1 MELKQKNLLIIVE
14 SPNKCTTISNILKKA
29 GYTNAKVVASYGHI
43 MELGDGGPY
52 HNSGIDP
59 QKEFSLNLKV
69 SSSKTDMVRKLKA
82 YAKEADLV
90 YLMTD
95 QDREGEL
102 IAWSLIQFLSL
113 PTAKCVRATTHE
125 ITPKAVV
132 YAIEHPIALSS
143 TLIDAALARLTIDK
157 MIGYTLSPVAKAYL
171 SARSVGRC
179 QSAGLKLVVDRERE
193 IQNFV
198 PEYYYDLFLQFSK
211 NAQIFKAKYVGT
223 LDKLVDRITDSEQLT
238 AIKAECKGDYTVQD
252 IKQRTKKESPKPPF
266 CTATFQQEAAAK
278 LGLKVKDAMSCA
290 QKLFEGLNVNG
301 EHLGLITYMRTDAT
315 DLAPEFLPE
324 LEQYIIATYGKGQ
337 YCVPKAGTKS
347 ATAQEGHEA
356 LRVVDPTLTPEKL
369 KQYLSNELLLKV
381 YELIWKRTIA
391 SALKPAELSETTYTI
406 NNNRHLFK
414 LVSTELR
421 KPGYRV
427 VYRDEPVS
435 EAALTEIFEL
445 NEILT
450 DPKLIELPKQTQ
462 PPTRFKEGTL
472 IKELQKC
479 EIGRPSTYATI
490 IETVLS
496 PNRGYCVLE
505 DKFLVPTERGMQLS
519 GFLDRS
525 FSEIISLDYT
535 KTMEADLD
543 KIASG
548 KLSRLNFLQA
558 FYSQL
563 EHALAAN
570 KETAGDT
577 LQLDSKVCP
586 NCQANMVI
594 RRSRFGKLFYGCSRY
609 PNCRGIIGID

>member
-29 GYTNAKVVASYGHI
+29 GYLNTKVVASYGHI

-69 SSSKTDMVRKLKA
+69 SPSKIDMVRKLKA
-82 YAKEADLV
+82 HTKDADLV

-113 PTAKCVRATTHE
+113 PITKCVRATTHE
-125 ITPKAVV
+125 ITPKAVL
-132 YAIEHPIALSS
+132 YAIEHPTTLSS

-198 PEYYYDLFLQFSK
+198 PEHYYDLFLQFSK
-211 NAQIFKAKYVGT
+211 NKQVFKAKYTGKS
-223 LDKLVDRITDSEQLT
+223 DKPIDRIIDPEQLA
-238 AIKAECKGDYTVQD
+238 AIKTECNGNYVVQD
-252 IKQRTKKESPKPPF
+252 IKQRTKKENPKPPF

-290 QKLFEGLNVNG
+290 QKLFEGLNING

-324 LEQYIIATYGKGQ
+324 LEQYITATYGKNQ
-337 YCVPKAGTKS
+337 YCIPKVGAKS

-356 LRVVDPTLTPEKL
+356 LRIVDPTLTPEKL
-369 KQYLSNELLLKV
+369 KQYLSNDLLLKV
-381 YELIWKRTIA
+381 YELIWNRTIA

-406 NNNRHLFK
+406 NNNNHLFK

-421 KPGYRV
+421 KLGYRV
-427 VYRDEPVS
+427 VYRDELVP
-435 EAALTEIFEL
+435 EAALTETFEL
-445 NEILT
+445 NETLIN
-450 DPKLIELPKQTQ
+450 PKLLELPKQTQ
-462 PPTRFKEGTL
+462 PPSRFKEGTL

-519 GFLDRS
+519 SFLDRS
-525 FSEIISLDYT
+525 FSEIISLNYT
-535 KTMEADLD
+535 KMMEADLD
-543 KIASG
+543 KIATG
-548 KLSRLNFLQA
+548 RLSKLNFLQA